1 MVRPGSAPFLPGQE
15 IIPSGYCGRQL
26 RAKKLQELL
35 GDRHDSVVAR
45 AVLRDLAGQARAAG
59 EDTFT
64 YGVMHERQACQAAE
78 IERTLPQFAGRAK
91 K

>member
-1 MVRPGSAPFLPGQE
+1 MTASSHGQCCAAWPTRPGQ
-15 IIPSGYCGRQL
+15 
-26 RAKKLQELL
+26 
-35 GDRHDSVVAR
+35 
-45 AVLRDLAGQARAAG
+45 QA

-78 IERTLPQFAGRAK
+78 IERTLPQVAIRAK